1 MIMNKGT
8 QFELGK
14 LPFKRNSKK
23 DWESIWDLAKS
34 GDIES
39 IEKSVLVPHYGA
51 IKRIKQDYLSPCG
64 MEREVF
70 VYWGDTGLGKS
81 KLAWE
86 TAGLDAYPKD
96 PRTKFW
102 DGYQGHKNVVIDE
115 FRGAIDISHLL
126 RWFDRYPVI
135 VEVKGSST
143 ILKAEKIFITS
154 NISPEFWYPDI
165 DKSTYDALRRRLKVT
180 HFTNLK

>member
-1 MIMNKGT
+1 LLGT
-8 QFELGK
+8 RFELGK
-14 LPFKRNSKK
+14 LPFKRNSSR
-23 DWESIWDLAKS
+23 DWEAIWNLAREGS
-34 GDIES
+34 LEQID
-39 IEKSVLVPHYGA
+39 KSVLVPHYNA
-51 IKRIKQDYLSPCG
+51 IKRIRQDYLKPCA

-70 VYWGDTGLGKS
+70 VYWGETGLGKS

-86 TAGLDAYPKD
+86 NAGIDAYPKD

-102 DGYQGHKNVVIDE
+102 DGYQDHKAVVIDE

-143 ILKAEKIFITS
+143 VLRAEKVFITS
-154 NISPEFWYPDI
+154 NIPVEEWYPLI
-165 DKSTYDALRRRLKVT
+165 DKSTLDALRRRIKVT
-180 HFTNLK
+180 HFTNFK